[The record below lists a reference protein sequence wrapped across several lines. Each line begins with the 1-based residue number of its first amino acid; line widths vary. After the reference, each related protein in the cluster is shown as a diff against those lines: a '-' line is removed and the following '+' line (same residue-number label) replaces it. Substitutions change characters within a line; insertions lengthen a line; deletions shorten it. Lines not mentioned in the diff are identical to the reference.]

1 MARGPSPAW
10 PRLRS
15 SRRRRHQYHT
25 VLRWAADRRLRV
37 PDHVAFFLQFGTV
50 DVRDYCR
57 QRGYIEAFRAVGAEL
72 LNPACGACAQCGP
85 GVSTRPDQVTIS
97 AIIRNFPGRGGPG
110 KVWLASPATVAASA
124 IAGEIVSFEDL
135 KTRMS

>member
-25 VLRWAADRRLRV
+25 VLRWAADRGLRV

-57 QRGYIEAFRAVGAEL
+57 QRGYIESFRAVGAEL
-72 LNPACGACAQCGP
+72 LNPASGACAQCGP
-85 GVSTRPDQVTIS
+85 GVSTRPVQVTIS
-97 AIIRNFPGRGGPG
+97 AINR
-110 KVWLASPATVAASA
+110 LASPATVAASSMA
-124 IAGEIVSFEDL
+124 GHIASFDDL
-135 KTRMS
+135 RAQAS